1 MDIAVLA
8 NTSLKNA
15 SDTTTVNP
23 VVGVKTVTAT
33 AAAIFAGAS
42 VLANRKKM
50 ILRNDDP
57 AIRCRIGP
65 STVSQQS
72 GFPVE
77 PGATLEIT
85 FDPVTA
91 IPIYA
96 ISEGAS
102 IQMAVIEL

>member
-1 MDIAVLA
+1 MLAVLA
-8 NTSLKNA
+8 NPSVKNA
-15 SDTTTVNP
+15 SNTVTTNP
-23 VVGVKTVTAT
+23 VIGVKSVTAT

-50 ILRNDDP
+50 ILRNEDP
-57 AIRCRIGP
+57 AIRCRVGP

-72 GFPVE
+72 GFPIE
-77 PGATLEIT
+77 PGGVLEIT

-91 IPIYA
+91 ISIFA

-102 IQMAVIEL
+102 IQMAVMEL

>member
-1 MDIAVLA
+1 MLAVLA
-8 NTSLKNA
+8 NPSVKNA
-15 SDTTTVNP
+15 SNTVTTNP
-23 VVGVKTVTAT
+23 VIGVKSVTAT

-50 ILRNDDP
+50 VLRNEDP
-57 AIRCRIGP
+57 AIRCRVGP

-72 GFPVE
+72 GFPIE
-77 PGATLEIT
+77 PGGVLEIT

-91 IPIYA
+91 ISIFA

-102 IQMAVIEL
+102 IQMAVMEL